1 MSALAPCYCGS
12 NEPTYWLN
20 DGHGIPLCKVC
31 DKCRESKLKRYRS
44 DILTPYET
52 DGEPIEPDYNTVRLS
67 PRNDW

>member
-12 NEPTYWLN
+12 NEPTYWLH

-31 DKCRESKLKRYRS
+31 DKCRDAKLKRYRS

>member
-1 MSALAPCYCGS
+1 MSLAPCYCGS
-12 NEPTYWLN
+12 TKPTYWIN

-31 DKCRESKLKRYRS
+31 DDCRDAKLKRYRS

-52 DGEPIEPDYNTVRLS
+52 DGEPIEPDYNRVRLT

>member
-12 NEPTYWLN
+12 PKPTYWLN

-31 DKCRESKLKRYRS
+31 DDCREAKLKRYRA

-52 DGEPIEPDYNTVRLS
+52 DGEPNEPDYSRARLV